1 MWEKLK
7 NKYIEHMFFFVFRKK
22 ARHIHIHLSK
32 FLSSEVSIRHIRLLF
47 TSNRAGSSI
56 GRLSLKKI
64 VNDTIIIVCILS
76 YNSSK
81 I

>member
-1 MWEKLK
+1 
-7 NKYIEHMFFFVFRKK
+7 MFFGKK
-22 ARHIHIHLSK
+22 HDTHTHLSK

-47 TSNRAGSSI
+47 TLNRAGSSI
-56 GRLSLKKI
+56 GRLPFKKI
-64 VNDTIIIVCILS
+64 VNDAIIIVYYV